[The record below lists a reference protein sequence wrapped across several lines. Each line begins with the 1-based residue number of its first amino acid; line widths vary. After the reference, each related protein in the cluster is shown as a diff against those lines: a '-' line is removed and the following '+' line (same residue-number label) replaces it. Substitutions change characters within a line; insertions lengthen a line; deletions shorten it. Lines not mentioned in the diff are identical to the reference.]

1 MKRPNCVVCNQPA
14 SHVAL
19 FDDGNNNFK
28 GSAVCAQHKENPS
41 MAVREESL
49 IARIEGFSV
58 PDDAVCD
65 LQSEGIPAGGA
76 K

>member
-28 GSAVCAQHKENPS
+28 GSAVCNAHKENP
-41 MAVREESL
+41 ANATNRATL
-49 IARIEGFSV
+49 ITRIEGFSI
-58 PDDAVCD
+58 PDNAVSD
-65 LQSEGIPAGGA
+65 PQAEGILAGGT

>member
-19 FDDGNNNFK
+19 FDDGNNNLK

-49 IARIEGFSV
+49 IARIEGFSI
-58 PDDAVCD
+58 PDNAVYD
-65 LQSEGIPAGGA
+65 PQADDILAGGT